1 MCRMRGAIKKAQDVG
16 VIKPVTQ
23 KGTTVT
29 TKNTSAPVA
38 KAKKV
43 SDTNIKMKRSS
54 GGTKG
59 LSTRSTLR
67 IPTSNLTYG

>member
-1 MCRMRGAIKKAQDVG
+1 MCGIRGSIKKAQDVG

-29 TKNTSAPVA
+29 TKNTSASVA

-43 SDTNIKMKRSS
+43 SDTNIKIKPASS
-54 GGTKG
+54 RAKG
-59 LSTRSTLR
+59 LPTRSTLR